1 MPDYCEVYWFE
12 GGAFKERRSH
22 SSSKARVIF
31 VQSVEKFRKDGADK
45 VVVILRHENHQ
56 HIQSWTNM
64 TEADIGNRVADF
76 KKRGW
81 K

>member
-1 MPDYCEVYWFE
+1 MADYCEVYWYE

-22 SSSKARVIF
+22 ASSKAYTIYDQTVKKFSTSEEKVI
-31 VQSVEKFRKDGADK
+31 
-45 VVVILRHENHQ
+45 VILRHENHQ
-56 HIQSWTNM
+56 HIKSWTNM
-64 TEADIGNRVADF
+64 VVDF